1 MIGSGLLRII
11 SISTL
16 SESLGIRRKASSSLQ
31 ELLANPLEFIYPI
44 TKIDLTNYIRG
55 FICII
60 RMILKNYKKF

>member
-1 MIGSGLLRII
+1 MTDNGLLLSM

-16 SESLGIRRKASSSLQ
+16 PEFLGIRKKASNSLQ
-31 ELLANPLEFIYPI
+31 ESLANPLEPIYTI